1 MKKHNEMNIY
11 ELKNDLS
18 LEAHLGYPVFIAG
31 ILFWLFVGICSF
43 FLPQE
48 TLVWLYLFGIGAI
61 LPLAILISKILKIN
75 FLAAHNPLSTVGGL
89 VGGMQI
95 FFAPI
100 VIMVAYH
107 QPEWMPFVIGV
118 LTGAHFLPY
127 VWIYDTKI
135 YLFQTMT
142 TVIVSSVIGIGFM
155 DQSFHLTPFALSVVY
170 IITAILLIRKHRTIV
185 RDKEEVANASVIV
198 QKEFTNQ

>member
-1 MKKHNEMNIY
+1 MSKHHEMNIY
-11 ELKNDLS
+11 ELQNDLS

-31 ILFWLFVGICSF
+31 ILFWLFVGVSSF
-43 FLPQE
+43 FLSKE

-61 LPLAILISKILKIN
+61 LPLAILISKLLKIN

-89 VGGMQI
+89 VGGVQI

-118 LTGAHFLPY
+118 LAGAHFLPY

-135 YLFQTMT
+135 YLFQTVT
-142 TVIVSSVIGIGFM
+142 TVIVASVTGIGFM
-155 DQSFHLTPFALSVVY
+155 DQAFHLTPFALSIVY
-170 IITAILLIRKHRTIV
+170 LITAILLIRKHRTMV
-185 RDKEEVANASVIV
+185 RNKKEAGYGSIEV
-198 QKEFTNQ
+198 

>member
-31 ILFWLFVGICSF
+31 IIFWLFVRICSF

-61 LPLAILISKILKIN
+61 LPLAILISKLLKIN

-89 VGGMQI
+89 VGGVQI

-135 YLFQTMT
+135 YLFQTIT
-142 TVIVSSVIGIGFM
+142 TVIVASVIGFM
-155 DQSFHLTPFALSVVY
+155 EQSFHITPFALSIVY
-170 IITAILLIRKHRTIV
+170 MITAILLIRKHRTMV
-185 RDKEEVANASVIV
+185 RNKKEAGYGSIEV
-198 QKEFTNQ
+198 

>member
-31 ILFWLFVGICSF
+31 ILFWLFVGISSF
-43 FLPQE
+43 FLPQK

-61 LPLAILISKILKIN
+61 LPLAILISKLLKIN
-75 FLAAHNPLSTVGGL
+75 FLAAHNPLSIVGGL
-89 VGGMQI
+89 VGGVQI
-95 FFAPI
+95 FLAPI

-135 YLFQTMT
+135 YLFQTIT
-142 TVIVSSVIGIGFM
+142 TVIVASIIGIGFM
-155 DQSFHLTPFALSVVY
+155 DQAFHLTPFALSIVY
-170 IITAILLIRKHRTIV
+170 LITAILLIRKHRTMV
-185 RDKEEVANASVIV
+185 RNKKEAGYGSIEV
-198 QKEFTNQ
+198 